1 MATLGNSTITTLS
14 LLNALGVADGGTG
27 AKTFTSGAALIGN
40 GTGAFATRSITN
52 NTSATAVTASTNLI
66 TANTLYYHKGNSN
79 IVTVGTITSGTW
91 QGTAIANAYLANS
104 KVTVAGKDIS
114 LGGSLSA
121 ADLKAALGLN
131 NVSNTAASGYLTAL
145 SSNTTNAVSITVGG
159 TTKNITASTMKT
171 SLGLGSLAYLSSI
184 SASSI
189 TQGYLNTHPENSPI
203 IVPFINNDLAFL
215 NKKGGSYKVYK
226 TTSTDY
232 TAASLSEAQISIS
245 GGDNMFDG
253 SPSYAMISTTGEYV
267 AVIDM
272 TLHKTFAYSNVFY
285 IDFGSTSWRA
295 KNISVYVM
303 NADTETKYT
312 KYLSV
317 ENNAKGNVYGSV
329 SHTSTNSSGTTVYGF
344 NRLRVVLSGFNG
356 GSSSSGKRIAQ
367 VGLLNYGSAGVTE
380 TYISRGGC
388 DGIYGSLVPHT
399 TNSFNLGSSSK
410 KWANVYATTF
420 NGNATSATKATQ
432 DGDGNVITTT
442 YAKIADVSDLDIFA
456 GMTLKTGVS
465 TKTHSGW
472 DNTANQDKIIPTMNF
487 IAYWNGAYNASN
499 GSNLTYCVK
508 GAFGDAAIKAVTTS
522 VTSGSTSLVT
532 SGGVYTALASYL
544 PLTGGTLAGT
554 SQNTPLTIKGTA
566 SGNDAWIAFHNN
578 SGFLAS
584 LGVSADKKLKIYT
597 NSASYNVW
605 TAANQGSGSG
615 LDADTLD
622 GYHASS
628 FSLAHDHNYLPLA
641 GGTISG
647 VLCVG
652 QTMSQYAASRA
663 QFSVVSSSTEPAMI
677 WLGSNK
683 ERKWSV
689 ESRGSSDDYAFSLY
703 SWVNATHVLR
713 IKHDGNVGI
722 GTTSPSYKLHVGGSF
737 NATTIYENG
746 TRVLT
751 GITSKMVTDALGYTP
766 IENETDISGLA
777 TKSELSNYVSK
788 IATGVQSI
796 AGGLVVGASRDDSQA
811 VGRIMLTGSTNPLIG
826 IRATGGTAFYFQSTG
841 DIMYLGPTSSRA
853 MAFTGSTG
861 DVSFPGNVTIG
872 TTSSNKNLT
881 VNGEVTAKK
890 FNGTASDSN
899 KLGGRSLTSDTNNY
913 WNGVVHI
920 GTDGVMEVGK
930 YIDFHNDTTNIGD
943 FSTRLQCT
951 GNHTNTVSLPSESGT
966 LALTKDLPDTS
977 SFVKTSGNNT
987 FTGKNIF
994 TATATFNTP
1003 ETQKF
1008 VVGDS
1013 SSAFVFG
1020 SDGLQCFSG
1029 TSSTSAKVMYM
1040 NYYGGAVYIGK
1051 DRGTQEIGLRGTVT
1065 ANGVA
1070 VATTNDLSRYLLLT
1084 GGTMSGNITFPS
1096 GSGIYESTRHLL
1108 SSSTSSTYVGNQ
1120 DVKTVLRAGAGL
1132 YADINGTR
1140 HAVIH
1145 AGNIGDYIIQ
1155 DDGDSST
1162 PDASTYAFI
1171 NGSNALGTWPIS
1183 ISGTAES
1190 CNHAANDGE
1199 GNNIA
1204 STYLKKSGDTF
1215 TGTVTFKYDTPIKTR
1230 EHGTSY
1236 DTGWMNCTA
1245 GNEAL
1250 AFIADYDITSFMFV
1264 QGHSTKMDSWTSST
1278 WQSVT
1283 PAMQIKMNSVYI
1295 NSLIANG
1302 VTPEYKFYVNGISAF
1317 NGNVSVTGNI
1327 SASGT
1332 IGGSLASSLTV
1343 FGKAYNNSGSI
1354 TIADTDLVASLT
1366 SGDSVL
1372 TDNSEI
1378 LTSYASNNGF
1388 SDSSGKN
1395 KIYKRKALR
1404 MYDYIK
1410 GKTDSVYIKRDGSNT
1425 ITGNLTLMVSE
1436 SHDSDQFIRF
1446 KYSST
1451 DLDNYSWR
1459 LGYIGS
1465 GSGNENNFVIQS
1477 NHNGAWNSALK
1488 IGLQQYDATFKG
1500 NVTAPKFIGELQ
1512 GNASSATSS
1521 SSASIALNG
1530 NFYGVCDTDAATF
1543 AKTVE
1548 IDGFPST
1555 LKAGTR
1561 VTIKFTYASTNTDA
1575 NNPMT
1580 LNVSGTGAY
1589 IIYRYGTTLAD
1600 NGTTTSGWI
1609 AGAVQ
1614 TFTFDGNGWVREYW
1628 SNTTYSNVSLGQG
1641 YATCST
1647 AAATTAKTASLSS
1660 YALTTGGIVSVK
1672 FTYDVPAGATL
1683 NINSKGAKAIYY
1695 RGSAITAGVI
1705 KAGDTATF
1713 IYSTNYHL
1721 ISVDKSINTAMHINS
1736 SGNVTIGDSDLAGS
1750 DYKLVVNGLSRFKN
1764 NVESEGNIIGAG
1776 AVQAKTSAHGFV
1788 SLQVGST
1795 GNKGL
1800 LDSRTSWI
1808 IYTDGTNTLLPQGN
1822 VGIGTTSPTYKLQ
1835 VNGTSRF
1842 SDIVSVASLR
1852 IVPVNGSVSADFAMD
1867 ESSLTLNRELKFTN
1881 VTESDICRGIA
1892 AAFKASLAQTENL
1905 IARNIILGAS
1915 SGSASNLD
1923 FNFQKYT
1930 SISNDKPR
1938 GLTTLMT
1945 LTTDGNLGIGTTSPA
1960 YKLDVNGTARISGA
1974 VTMSSSLTVDGNIT
1988 ANGVNVQTEIIYQTE
2003 PSVTIQPNVYNKWNG
2018 TCTSLTLQ
2026 FATPVNVSIINNYMF
2041 EFTAAST
2048 GCTVSLPST
2057 VKWQNGAAPTIAPGC
2072 TYQVSITDSGDGTHL
2087 AVCSMF
2093 K

>member
-121 ADLKAALGLN
+121 ADLKTALGLN
-131 NVSNTAASGYLTAL
+131 NVSNTAASGYFTAL
-145 SSNTTNAVSITVGG
+145 SSNTTNAVSITIGG
-159 TTKNITASTMKT
+159 TTKNIAASTMKT

-189 TQGYLNTHPENSPI
+189 TQGYLNTHPENAPI
-203 IVPFINNDLAFL
+203 VVPFIYNDLAFL
-215 NKKGGSYKVYK
+215 NKKGGSYKVYR

-232 TAASLSEAQISIS
+232 TVASLTETAVTLQS
-245 GGDNMFDG
+245 GDNMFDG
-253 SPSYAMISTTGEYV
+253 SPSYATISDKGEFT
-267 AVIDM
+267 AVIDI
-272 TLHKTFAYSNVFY
+272 TLHKMFPWSNVFY
-285 IDFGSTSWRA
+285 IDFGAGQWRT
-295 KNISVYVM
+295 KNIAIYVM
-303 NADTETKYT
+303 NSETETAYVFKESIT
-312 KYLSV
+312 D
-317 ENNAKGNVYGSV
+317 NAKGHWYCGLSHSSPDASGS
-329 SHTSTNSSGTTVYGF
+329 TVQGF
-344 NRLRVVLSGFNG
+344 NKLRVVISGFATTN
-356 GSSSSGKRIAQ
+356 STSGKRIAQ
-367 VGLLNYGSAGVTE
+367 IGLLSYGSAGVTE

-388 DGIYGSLVPHT
+388 AGIYGSLVPHT
-399 TNSFNLGSSSK
+399 TNSINLGSSSK

-432 DGDGNVITTT
+432 DASGNVITTT
-442 YAKIADVSDLDIFA
+442 YATKAEIPDVSGFLTSSA
-456 GMTLKTGVS
+456 L
-465 TKTHSGW
+465 SG
-472 DNTANQDKIIPTMNF
+472 
-487 IAYWNGAYNASN
+487 
-499 GSNLTYCVK
+499 
-508 GAFGDAAIKAVTTS
+508 
-522 VTSGSTSLVT
+522 
-532 SGGVYTALASYL
+532 YL
-544 PLTGGTLAGT
+544 PLT
-554 SQNTPLTIKGTA
+554 
-566 SGNDAWIAFHNN
+566 
-578 SGFLAS
+578 
-584 LGVSADKKLKIYT
+584 
-597 NSASYNVW
+597 
-605 TAANQGSGSG
+605 
-615 LDADTLD
+615 
-622 GYHASS
+622 
-628 FSLAHDHNYLPLA
+628 

-652 QTMSQYAASRA
+652 QTMSQYATSRA

-683 ERKWSV
+683 ERKWSI

-703 SWVNATHVLR
+703 SWVEQAHVLR
-713 IKHDGNVGI
+713 IKHNGNVGI

-737 NATTIYENG
+737 NANTIYENG

-751 GITSKMVTDALGYTP
+751 GITSQMVIDALGYTP
-766 IENETDISGLA
+766 IQNETDISNLA

-811 VGRIMLTGSTNPLIG
+811 AGRIMLTGSTNPLIG

-853 MAFTGSTG
+853 MAFTGSSG

-890 FNGTASDSN
+890 FNGTATNSSQ
-899 KLGGRSLTSDTNNY
+899 LGGKSLTSNTNNH

-920 GTDGVMEVGK
+920 GTDGVMETGK
-930 YIDFHNDTTNIGD
+930 YIDFHNDTTNTGD
-943 FSTRLQCT
+943 FSTRLQCS
-951 GNHTNTVSLPSESGT
+951 GNHINTVSLPSESGT
-966 LALTKDLPDTS
+966 LALIKDLPDTS
-977 SFVKTSGNNT
+977 SFVKTSGDNT

-1020 SDGLQCFSG
+1020 SDGLQCFAG

-1051 DRGTQEIGLRGTVT
+1051 SGGTQEIGLRGTVT

-1070 VATTNDLSRYLLLT
+1070 VATINDLSSYLLLT

-1096 GSGIYESTRHLL
+1096 NSGIYESSRHLL

-1132 YADINGTR
+1132 YADVNGTR

-1155 DDGDSST
+1155 DDGDGTT
-1162 PDASTYAFI
+1162 PDASTYALI

-1215 TGTVTFKYDTPIKTR
+1215 TGTVTFKHDTPIKTR

-1332 IGGSLASSLTV
+1332 IGGALANSLTV
-1343 FGKAYNNSGSI
+1343 FGKTYNNSSSI
-1354 TIADTDLVASLT
+1354 TIADTDLVASLA

-1404 MYDYIK
+1404 MYDYIT

-1425 ITGNLTLMVSE
+1425 ITGNLTLMVGE

-1459 LGYIGS
+1459 LGYVGS
-1465 GSGNENNFVIQS
+1465 GSGNENLFVIQS

-1512 GNASSATSS
+1512 GNASTATSS

-1530 NFYGVCDTDAATF
+1530 NFYGVCDTAATTF

-1555 LKAGTR
+1555 LTAGTR
-1561 VTIKFTYASTNTDA
+1561 VTIKFTYASANTDA
-1575 NNPMT
+1575 SNPMT

-1672 FTYDVPAGATL
+1672 FSYDVPAGATL

-1721 ISVDKSINTAMHINS
+1721 ISVDKSMYEFLPLSGGGMLTGNGAALLAINRQDGNPVIEFRHNGSLMGRYGFTTEGTPIGVVAGSQVTLLHSGNVGEYNAGSATKLETQRTIWGQPFNGTGNVDGSLAITNGSLTLTKGQVFRFHKADDNTHIEAISFRGDNFHIGYGNSGLYNTYMQGNNIVFRPGAGVEAMRINS
-1736 SGNVTIGDSDLAGS
+1736 SGNV
-1750 DYKLVVNGLSRFKN
+1750 
-1764 NVESEGNIIGAG
+1764 
-1776 AVQAKTSAHGFV
+1776 
-1788 SLQVGST
+1788 
-1795 GNKGL
+1795 
-1800 LDSRTSWI
+1800 
-1808 IYTDGTNTLLPQGN
+1808 
-1822 VGIGTTSPTYKLQ
+1822 GIGTD
-1835 VNGTSRF
+1835 N
-1842 SDIVSVASLR
+1842 
-1852 IVPVNGSVSADFAMD
+1852 
-1867 ESSLTLNRELKFTN
+1867 
-1881 VTESDICRGIA
+1881 
-1892 AAFKASLAQTENL
+1892 
-1905 IARNIILGAS
+1905 
-1915 SGSASNLD
+1915 
-1923 FNFQKYT
+1923 
-1930 SISNDKPR
+1930 
-1938 GLTTLMT
+1938 
-1945 LTTDGNLGIGTTSPA
+1945 PA
-1960 YKLDVNGTARISGA
+1960 YKLDVSGTAGISGA

-1988 ANGVNVQTEIIYQTE
+1988 ANGVNVQTEIVNHQTAKTV
-2003 PSVTIQPNVYNKWNG
+2003 SINPNVYNIW
-2018 TCTSLTLQ
+2018 TSAATSLTIQ
-2026 FATPVNVSIINNYMF
+2026 FNAPINATIINNYMF
-2041 EFTAAST
+2041 QFTTSSS
-2048 GCTVSLPST
+2048 GCTLSLPSYI
-2057 VKWQNGAAPTIAPGC
+2057 KWQNGIAPTLVAGK
-2072 TYQVSITDSGDGTHL
+2072 TYQFSITDAGDGLYLGVYT
-2087 AVCSMF
+2087 MF
-2093 K
+2093 S

>member
-1 MATLGNSTITTLS
+1 MATLGKSTITELS
-14 LLNALGVADGGTG
+14 LLNPLAVKDGGTG
-27 AKTFTSGAALIGN
+27 VTTIAGLQSSLGLKALAYKDNITSTDVTNALGFTPSNKDNNTTYTIATGDNNGQIKVTPSVGDAYNVSVKGLAAL
-40 GTGAFATRSITN
+40 
-52 NTSATAVTASTNLI
+52 
-66 TANTLYYHKGNSN
+66 
-79 IVTVGTITSGTW
+79 
-91 QGTAIANAYLANS
+91 AYKS
-104 KVTVAGKDIS
+104 
-114 LGGSLSA
+114 SLSKS
-121 ADLKAALGLN
+121 DVGLG
-131 NVSNTAASGYLTAL
+131 NVENTAL
-145 SSNTTNAVSITVGG
+145 STWSGSSSLTTCAQGTIIGSN
-159 TTKNITASTMKT
+159 NIGSQSVNYANSAGTAS
-171 SLGLGSLAYLSSI
+171 ALS
-184 SASSI
+184 
-189 TQGYLNTHPENSPI
+189 GGFLNMHPENGPT
-203 IVPFINNDLAFL
+203 IVPFINNDIAFL
-215 NKKGGSYKVYK
+215 NKRGGSYKVYS

-232 TAASLSEAQISIS
+232 TAASLSETSLSVS
-245 GGDNMFDG
+245 GPDNMFDG
-253 SPSYAMISTTGEYV
+253 SPSYAMLPGGSFV

-272 TLHKTFAYSNVFY
+272 TLHRQFPWGNVFY
-285 IDFGSTSWRA
+285 IDFGASGWRA
-295 KNISVYVM
+295 KKISIYVM
-303 NADTETKYT
+303 NSDNETKYT
-312 KYLSV
+312 SP
-317 ENNAKGNVYGSV
+317 NNCSITNNSKGNWYCSV
-329 SHTSTNSSGTTVYGF
+329 SHSSTNSSGATVQGF
-344 NRLRVVLSGFNG
+344 NRLRVVLGDFNNTA
-356 GSSSSGKRIAQ
+356 SDNSSGKRISQ
-367 VGLLNYGSAGVTE
+367 VGLISYNSAGVTE

-388 DGIYGSLVPHT
+388 SGVYGSIIPHT
-399 TNSFNLGSSSK
+399 NNGADLGSSSK
-410 KWANVYATTF
+410 KWSTIYATTF

-432 DGDGNVITTT
+432 DANGNVITST
-442 YAKIADVSDLDIFA
+442 YATKNEIPDVSGFLTSSA
-456 GMTLKTGVS
+456 L
-465 TKTHSGW
+465 SG
-472 DNTANQDKIIPTMNF
+472 
-487 IAYWNGAYNASN
+487 
-499 GSNLTYCVK
+499 
-508 GAFGDAAIKAVTTS
+508 
-522 VTSGSTSLVT
+522 
-532 SGGVYTALASYL
+532 YL
-544 PLTGGTLAGT
+544 PLTGGTLAAT
-554 SQNTPLTIKGTA
+554 SNNTPLSIKGTA
-566 SGNDAWIAFHNN
+566 SGNDAWIAFYNN
-578 SGFLAS
+578 NNNGTFLAS
-584 LGVSADKKLKIYT
+584 LGFDSSKNLKIYKDSKSHT
-597 NSASYNVW
+597 VW
-605 TAANQGSGSG
+605 HEGNDGSGSG
-615 LDADTLD
+615 LDADTID

-628 FSLAHDHNYLPLA
+628 FSLAHDHDYLPLS

-663 QFSVVSSSTEPAMI
+663 QFSVVSSSTDPAMI

-683 ERKWSV
+683 ERTWSI
-689 ESRGSSDDYAFSLY
+689 ESRGAADDYAFSLY
-703 SWVNATHVLR
+703 SWVGSTHVFR

-722 GTTSPSYKLHVGGSF
+722 GTTSPSYKLHVGGSL

-751 GITSKMVTDALGYTP
+751 GITSQMVIDALGYTP
-766 IENETDISGLA
+766 IQNETDISNLA

-788 IATGVQSI
+788 TATGVQGI
-796 AGGLVVGASRDDSQA
+796 TGGLVIGATTDASAQA
-811 VGRIMLTGSTNPLIG
+811 GRIMLTGSTNPLIG
-826 IRATGGTAFYFQSTG
+826 IRATGSTAFYFQSTG
-841 DIMYLGPTSSRA
+841 DTMYLGPTSSRA

-861 DVSFPGNVTIG
+861 DVSFPGDVTIG
-872 TTSSNKNLT
+872 TTSANKNLT
-881 VNGEVTAKK
+881 VNGEITAKK

-899 KLGGRSLTSDTNNY
+899 KLGGKAISSTTNNH
-913 WNGVVHI
+913 WNGIPYV
-920 GTDGVMEVGK
+920 GNDGVMEIGR
-930 YIDFHNDTTNIGD
+930 YIDFHNDNTSSGD
-943 FSTRLQCT
+943 FSTRLQSS
-951 GNHTNTVSLPSESGT
+951 GHHANTIQLPSASGT
-966 LALTKDLPDTS
+966 LALTTDLPDTS
-977 SFVKTSGNNT
+977 VFVKTSGNNT

-1051 DRGTQEIGLRGTVT
+1051 QGGTQEIGLRGTVT

-1070 VATTNDLSRYLLLT
+1070 VATTNELSSYLLLT

-1096 GSGIYESTRHLL
+1096 NAGIYETSRHLL

-1140 HAVIH
+1140 HSVIH
-1145 AGNIGDYIIQ
+1145 AGNIGDYIVQ
-1155 DDGDSST
+1155 NDGSGNA

-1190 CNHAANDGE
+1190 CNHAANDGD

-1215 TGTVTFKYDTPIKTR
+1215 TGTVTFKHDTPIKTR
-1230 EHGTSY
+1230 EHSSSY

-1250 AFIADYDITSFMFV
+1250 AFIADYNITSFMFV
-1264 QGHSTKMDSWTSST
+1264 QGHSVKMDNWNNST

-1295 NSLIANG
+1295 NSLISNG
-1302 VTPEYKFYVNGISAF
+1302 VTPEYQFYVNGISAF
-1317 NGNVSVTGNI
+1317 NGNVSVTGNV

-1332 IGGSLASSLTV
+1332 IGGSLANSLTV
-1343 FGKAYNNSGSI
+1343 FGKTYNNSGSI

-1425 ITGNLTLMVSE
+1425 ITGNLTLMVGE

-1465 GSGNENNFVIQS
+1465 GSGNENLFVIQS

-1512 GNASSATSS
+1512 GNASTATSS

-1530 NFYGVCDTDAATF
+1530 NFYGVCNTDAATF

-1555 LKAGTR
+1555 LTVGTR

-1575 NNPMT
+1575 SNPMT

-1672 FTYDVPAGATL
+1672 FSYDVPAGATL

-1721 ISVDKSINTAMHINS
+1721 ISVDKSMYEFLPLSGGGMLTGNGAALLAINRQDGNPVIEFRYNGSLMGRYGFTTEGTPIGVVAGSQVTLLH
-1736 SGNVTIGDSDLAGS
+1736 SGNVGEYNAGS
-1750 DYKLVVNGLSRFKN
+1750 ATKLETQRTIWGQPFNGTGNVDGSLSITNGSLTLTKGQMFRFHKADDNTHIETISFRGDNLHIGYGNSGLYNTYMQGN
-1764 NVESEGNIIGAG
+1764 NIVFRPGAG
-1776 AVQAKTSAHGFV
+1776 VEAMRVNS
-1788 SLQVGST
+1788 S
-1795 GNKGL
+1795 
-1800 LDSRTSWI
+1800 
-1808 IYTDGTNTLLPQGN
+1808 GN
-1822 VGIGTTSPTYKLQ
+1822 VGIGTTSPT
-1835 VNGTSRF
+1835 
-1842 SDIVSVASLR
+1842 
-1852 IVPVNGSVSADFAMD
+1852 
-1867 ESSLTLNRELKFTN
+1867 
-1881 VTESDICRGIA
+1881 
-1892 AAFKASLAQTENL
+1892 
-1905 IARNIILGAS
+1905 
-1915 SGSASNLD
+1915 
-1923 FNFQKYT
+1923 
-1930 SISNDKPR
+1930 
-1938 GLTTLMT
+1938 
-1945 LTTDGNLGIGTTSPA
+1945 

-1988 ANGVNVQTEIIYQTE
+1988 ANGVNVQTAIQTKTGSTAALE
-2003 PSVTIQPNVYNKWNG
+2003 PNVYYLWQSAVN
-2018 TCTSLTLQ
+2018 SLSIN
-2026 FATPVNVSIINNYMF
+2026 FNMPINYDIINNYMF
-2041 EFTAAST
+2041 QFTASSS
-2048 GCTVSLPST
+2048 GCTLSIPENI
-2057 VKWQNGAAPTIAPGC
+2057 KWQNGATPIITAGK
-2072 TYQVSITDSGDGTHL
+2072 TYQFSITDAGDDLLLGVYT
-2087 AVCSMF
+2087 MF
-2093 K
+2093 S